1 MSFRNQL
8 SESAGLLS
16 AVDAVRNVKAAVVLL
31 GSLVL
36 AGLIFALAGIVSVQ
50 LHPAL
55 GALFFL
61 LGIAAVFYGSNA
73 TGIMMMDE
81 ARGNAS
87 RPMVSAILTSLATG
101 HRLLGVLILVGLA
114 YILGL
119 LVMALVLFICKIPG
133 IGPLLFTFVFPLSV
147 VISGVALFAFYAV
160 VLPLVAPSTWSGAT
174 VMTSFSHLA
183 AIARTRT
190 IGVVLSMMVLLLIVG
205 IVSGIVLG
213 IMGMGTLIAGGMSA
227 GIVGFGSFGMGA
239 LMAGMGGMDG
249 MGMGSGSGHALAGAI
264 GGGLVWAVAL
274 VLPSLVYLRGC
285 CQVYLAN
292 IQGVDVEAVEK
303 KMRDLGEAARRKT
316 EELREKGAHPTAN
329 ETPVNPAP
337 SAPVAASTAAPAL
350 ACPSCGTGYSEGDA
364 FCGSCG
370 HKLS

>member
-36 AGLIFALAGIVSVQ
+36 AGLIFALAGIISVKV
-50 LHPAL
+50 HPAL
-55 GALFFL
+55 GAVFFL
-61 LGIAAVFYGSNA
+61 LGIAAAFYGSNA

-87 RPMVSAILTSLATG
+87 RPMISAILTSLATG
-101 HRLLGVLILVGLA
+101 HRLLGVMILIGLA

-133 IGPLLFTFVFPLSV
+133 IGPLLFTFVFPLCV
-147 VISGVALFAFYAV
+147 VVSGIAVFAFYAV
-160 VLPLVAPSTWSGAT
+160 ALPLVAPATWSGAT
-174 VMTSFSHLA
+174 VMNSLSRLA
-183 AIARTRT
+183 AIARSRT

-213 IMGMGTLIAGGMSA
+213 IMGIGTLIAGGMSA

-239 LMAGMGGMDG
+239 LMSGMGGMDG
-249 MGMGSGSGHALAGAI
+249 MGSGGGHAAAGAI

-292 IQGVDVEAVEK
+292 IQGVDVEAVEQ

-316 EELREKGAHPTAN
+316 EELREKGAHPNAN
-329 ETPVNPAP
+329 EAPVNPAP
-337 SAPVAASTAAPAL
+337 SAPVAASTAAL

-370 HKLS
+370 HKLG